1 MCSCS
6 HIPEH
11 QNTFMYLLCLNNHS
25 NPLLSQIQAFL
36 STPDQFV
43 PPNCPHSLPPAN
55 LLPRKLTEIQVKDK
69 FPQHVELKG
78 FCPVTYQNG
87 KQRLDTHTLVKI
99 TSPIIRII
107 LRRLKKLLWKC
118 FFLLLRYEALV
129 QGKIDYAVEYK
140 ERIYIFHT
148 KQKQDM
154 FLRLDRN
161 RFCTNISVTDK
172 SQDSVA

>member
-1 MCSCS
+1 M
-6 HIPEH
+6 EM
-11 QNTFMYLLCLNNHS
+11 F
-25 NPLLSQIQAFL
+25 
-36 STPDQFV
+36 
-43 PPNCPHSLPPAN
+43 
-55 LLPRKLTEIQVKDK
+55 
-69 FPQHVELKG
+69 
-78 FCPVTYQNG
+78 
-87 KQRLDTHTLVKI
+87 
-99 TSPIIRII
+99 
-107 LRRLKKLLWKC
+107 

-161 RFCTNISVTDK
+161 WFCTNISVTDK